1 MKSDNNAV
9 NMDSRLVFAVEMES
23 GATTFYS
30 DMETLGRLMVI
41 YEECGYSCLPYL
53 YEEDRGGE
61 TCFGMSAFKV
71 DERASEFTELNK
83 LLAMP
88 SGVPIQVWA
97 WGLVVEFSL
106 PDWEFAHMDRSAK
119 ASTFLGLMD
128 TDEDTVTFFGQPE
141 MLKTAV
147 HISRRRQATLQNMSR
162 KDDEYV
168 SITLSYSDAADISQ
182 DLEEA
187 GYEMFWREAPRY
199 TGSDDDITLQW

>member
-1 MKSDNNAV
+1 MESGNSAV
-9 NMDSRLVFAVEMES
+9 NMDSRLVFAVEMET

-41 YEECGYSCLPYL
+41 YEECGYSCFPYV
-53 YEEDRGGE
+53 YEEERDGE
-61 TCFGMSAFKV
+61 TFFGMSAFKV

-119 ASTFLGLMD
+119 AATFLGLMD

-147 HISRRRQATLQNMSR
+147 DISRRRQTVLLNMSR

-168 SITLSYSDAADISQ
+168 SITISYSDAADVSQ

-187 GYEMFWREAPRY
+187 GYEMFWRESPRY
-199 TGSDDDITLQW
+199 MGSDDDITLQW